1 MSQIRYTITMS
12 AGAAMSMSA
21 GINAKVLPLLHQAV
35 RAVATTTATRW
46 QEAVLQS
53 KLWQGERDAYA
64 KSITWSM
71 TGDFTAMV
79 ETDYEHA
86 QAIETGRPA
95 RDMKTMLDTSLKVRR
110 TESGKRFLVI
120 PIRHGGSK
128 SNTNPMPASVGKM
141 AKAMEPSKIVGTGQ
155 RPSGQVM
162 TLSPKSG
169 MQASAKQSGYLS
181 NPRNQQAST
190 VASRS
195 YAWGGRLSGAALRQ
209 AGVSADQAKKYKG
222 MVRMDTGTPGGAK
235 SSTYLTFRIMMEGQT
250 GKWIAKAQPG
260 LNLVQKV
267 TQEMQPKAQAAFEAA
282 VQKTVSG

>member
-35 RAVATTTATRW
+35 RAVATATSMRW
-46 QEAVLQS
+46 QETVMQS
-53 KLWQGERDAYA
+53 KLWQGERDAYT
-64 KSITWSM
+64 KSITWKM
-71 TGDFTAMV
+71 TGDFSAMV
-79 ETDYEHA
+79 ESDYEHA

-95 RDMKTMLDTSLKVRR
+95 RDMKTMLNTSLKVRR

-120 PIRHGGSK
+120 PIRHGSPN

-141 AKAMEPSKIVGTGQ
+141 AKAMEPSKVVGMGQ

-169 MQASAKQSGYLS
+169 MKASSKQSGFLS
-181 NPRNQQAST
+181 NPRTQGAST

-195 YAWGGRLSGAALRQ
+195 YAWGGRLSAAALKQ

-222 MVRMDTGTPGGAK
+222 LVKMDTSTPGGAK
-235 SSTYLTFRIMMEGQT
+235 SSTYLTFRIMMEGQS

-260 LNLVQKV
+260 LNIVQKV
-267 TQEMQPKAQAAFEAA
+267 TQEMQPKAQAAFAAA
-282 VQKTVSG
+282 VQKTISG